1 MTNQTPN
8 SLLPRHPV
16 AALDL
21 PLTTGERFVLGATP
35 AERFDL
41 LVFHR
46 GLHCPLCAKYRIE
59 LERLMP
65 GFASR
70 RVNVLAIRSD
80 TKEFGQEMA
89 RKGTINITININ
101 ISGVR
106 SALSLSLK
114 SAREWGPY
122 TSASR
127 GKTSIGIEEPAL
139 FSEPAVY
146 LVVYLV
152 RPDGTLYC
160 GAVPAMLFA
169 QLAFTDL
176 LDAIDFAISQ
186 DHPARGAFT
195 GAV

>member
-1 MTNQTPN
+1 
-8 SLLPRHPV
+8 V

-21 PLTTGERFVLGATP
+21 PLTTGECFVLGATP

-65 GFASR
+65 GFALR

-80 TKEFGQEMA
+80 TKELGQEMA
-89 RKGTINITININ
+89 RKGNININ
-101 ISGVR
+101 INININTSGVR
-106 SALSLSLK
+106 SAPSLSLK

-127 GKTSIGIEEPAL
+127 GKTSIGTEEPAL

-169 QLAFTDL
+169 QLAFADL

>member
-8 SLLPRHPV
+8 SLSPRHPV

-21 PLTTGERFVLGATP
+21 PLTTGECFVLGATP

-65 GFASR
+65 GFALR

-80 TKEFGQEMA
+80 TKELGQEMA
-89 RKGTINITININ
+89 RKGNININ
-101 ISGVR
+101 INTSGVR
-106 SALSLSLK
+106 SAPSLSLK

-139 FSEPAVY
+139 FSEPAVD
-146 LVVYLV
+146 LL
-152 RPDGTLYC
+152 RPDSTL
-160 GAVPAMLFA
+160 
-169 QLAFTDL
+169 
-176 LDAIDFAISQ
+176 
-186 DHPARGAFT
+186 
-195 GAV
+195 